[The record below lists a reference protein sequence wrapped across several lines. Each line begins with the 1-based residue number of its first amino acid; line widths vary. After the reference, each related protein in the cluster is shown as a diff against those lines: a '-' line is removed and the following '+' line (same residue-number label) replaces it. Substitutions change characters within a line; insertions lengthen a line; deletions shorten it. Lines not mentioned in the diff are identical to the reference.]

1 MPRAQARAQRR
12 STPSTIRRH
21 VGLSSSS
28 ALPFYRNLATV
39 TRMGNDG
46 FDSSDE
52 TGYSSDD
59 GYISCQRNGC
69 GRSNP
74 WGDLGC
80 TYTHCCTLCSCWENG
95 KWQIHSIECD
105 ADYIRECILRQ
116 PRKLGRTGRELMLLD
131 IRDRGALSLRLC
143 MKSEVDLLRVILFRT
158 WVRTWRTSQLRY
170 AQYIRNCKFKEYM
183 RLGNS
188 QWRQGPMNSSVCWT
202 RRSLQDTIIWER
214 VD

>member
-1 MPRAQARAQRR
+1 
-12 STPSTIRRH
+12 
-21 VGLSSSS
+21 
-28 ALPFYRNLATV
+28 
-39 TRMGNDG
+39 MGNDG

-188 QWRQGPMNSSVCWT
+188 QWSMSPGSVFVPCRSCKVLGRIAALHGQSSGVWLCSSGALCGILSAT
-202 RRSLQDTIIWER
+202 RPIAMQP
-214 VD
+214 

>member
-74 WGDLGC
+74 WGDLGY
-80 TYTHCCTLCSCWENG
+80 TYTHCCALCSCWENG

-105 ADYIRECILRQ
+105 ADFIRECILRQ

-131 IRDRGALSLRLC
+131 IRDSRGALSLRLC

-170 AQYIRNCKFKEYM
+170 
-183 RLGNS
+183 
-188 QWRQGPMNSSVCWT
+188 T
-202 RRSLQDTIIWER
+202 DTIIWER